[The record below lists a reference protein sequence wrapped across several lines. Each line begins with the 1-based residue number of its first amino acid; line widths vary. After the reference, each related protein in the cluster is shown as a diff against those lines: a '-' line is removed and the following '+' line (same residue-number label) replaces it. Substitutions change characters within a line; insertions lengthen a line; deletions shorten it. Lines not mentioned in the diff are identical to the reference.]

1 MVVSEERQRR
11 DHLCFQQSRRV
22 RACDWGRRRGR
33 EGERDLIVQSV
44 VKSIS
49 RGSGLQSQSVA
60 LKTKSHFL
68 QQRKETL
75 QCEIILRGVALFVLC
90 SLCFGPQLLS
100 AEESKSDEFIKGI
113 LGVSNS
119 RDSSDFTSDW
129 WFVHARVG
137 LRVLSLCQHI
147 DFEWQVTCNNSGAM
161 KAVPCSLDTP
171 DESLWNQEV
180 AECSLTPPSL
190 ELSGSF
196 DRGHKGPVVCE
207 IL

>member
-1 MVVSEERQRR
+1 MTEDE
-11 DHLCFQQSRRV
+11 
-22 RACDWGRRRGR
+22 GEGGR

-49 RGSGLQSQSVA
+49 RGSGVQSQSVA

-75 QCEIILRGVALFVLC
+75 QCEIILSGVALFVLC

-100 AEESKSDEFIKGI
+100 AEESKSDELIKGI
-113 LGVSNS
+113 LGVNNS

-129 WFVHARVG
+129 RVVHVHVG

-147 DFEWQVTCNNSGAM
+147 DFE
-161 KAVPCSLDTP
+161 
-171 DESLWNQEV
+171 
-180 AECSLTPPSL
+180 
-190 ELSGSF
+190 
-196 DRGHKGPVVCE
+196 
-207 IL
+207 